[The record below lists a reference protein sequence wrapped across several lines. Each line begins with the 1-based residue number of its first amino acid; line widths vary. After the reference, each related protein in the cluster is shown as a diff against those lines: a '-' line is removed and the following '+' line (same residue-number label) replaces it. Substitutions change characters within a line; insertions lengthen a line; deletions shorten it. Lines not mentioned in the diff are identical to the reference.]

1 MGTKYS
7 VDLSPLT
14 SWIEFAQQKK
24 ANALALK
31 FLQGDITEDELNKFM
46 VSHPNTFKRAM
57 AAKALQVAQGQTQWA
72 ADEQK
77 KLYESMQ
84 PQEVT
89 EQVKVNFPQGE
100 PYKGL
105 GQGINTQQAGLL
117 DLLRGGQAQKPIQYL
132 QTPQEMSYP
141 QTKTVYPSDE
151 KIRNIAA
158 MIEALGGNGLN
169 MGKLLT
175 ERSQAGYY
183 DAGAAERASRI
194 GINQAR
200 QGLLGEQAGLVKL
213 QQQTEMAKP
222 GEIQARIRKIMQD
235 TVNGMFKSEADIR
248 AKLAEVEEPNKRPC
262 SCSR

>member
-46 VSHPNTFKRAM
+46 VSHPNTFKRAV
-57 AAKALQVAQGQTQWA
+57 ALQSLRDNQGQAQWA

-141 QTKTVYPSDE
+141 QTTTVYP
-151 KIRNIAA
+151 
-158 MIEALGGNGLN
+158 
-169 MGKLLT
+169 
-175 ERSQAGYY
+175 
-183 DAGAAERASRI
+183 
-194 GINQAR
+194 
-200 QGLLGEQAGLVKL
+200 
-213 QQQTEMAKP
+213 
-222 GEIQARIRKIMQD
+222 
-235 TVNGMFKSEADIR
+235 
-248 AKLAEVEEPNKRPC
+248 
-262 SCSR
+262 